1 MRRASVPGIAS
12 GAELFEDALRD
23 LKMALGDRTRAGLRD
38 EPPEREM
45 AQRGLIAFTKQIE
58 QRGALSKIVV
68 RVGSA
73 AGLRMKAAAKP

>member
-1 MRRASVPGIAS
+1 
-12 GAELFEDALRD
+12 
-23 LKMALGDRTRAGLRD
+23 
-38 EPPEREM
+38 M

-73 AGLRMKAAAKP
+73 AGLRMKAAAEP